1 MPSDDQQW
9 IFNKGFD
16 AHTVKHILNNEDCF
30 VNGQTYKRNEIFT
43 IARNRYKSRRYG
55 TRLDDETIKDKTMT
69 KEERDKGVAVLKKQ
83 LPTQE
88 EKNKNGFERKDRG
101 YYLCTRNKKVG
112 SNTDIDNSETEDNCN
127 NADSAT
133 GNSLEPPDVDFGDD
147 GSCEVYA
154 WSLPQDENPDTN
166 WPIKIGF
173 TGPGGFKQRWEGFCA
188 NLPVLPRYLV
198 QVRFKTESQAQKVE
212 HYLHNFFRNRDRQV
226 KDIPATEW
234 FLTNPDEIIEAI
246 TNFDPRLTQSERK

>member
-55 TRLDDETIKDKTMT
+55 TRLDDETMT
-69 KEERDKGVAVLKKQ
+69 KKERDKAVAVLKKQ
-83 LPTQE
+83 LPTKE
-88 EKNKNGFERKDRG
+88 EKNKNGFEWKARG
-101 YYLCTRNKKVG
+101 YYLCTRSRKVE
-112 SNTDIDNSETEDNCN
+112 SNTHIDNSDNCN
-127 NADSAT
+127 NTDSAT
-133 GNSLEPPDVDFGDD
+133 GNGLEPPDVAFGK
-147 GSCEVYA
+147 GPCEVYA
-154 WSLPQDENPDTN
+154 WSLPQDENPDTS

-173 TGPGGFKQRWEGFCA
+173 TGSGGFKKRWEGFRE
-188 NLPVLPRYLV
+188 NLPVLPRYLI
-198 QVRFKTESQAQKVE
+198 QVKFEKESQAQKIE
-212 HYLHNFFRNRDRQV
+212 HYLHDFFRNRDRQV

-234 FLTNPDEIIEAI
+234 FLTNPDEIIEAL
-246 TNFDPRLTQSERK
+246 TNLDPRLTQKRTAETVT